1 MIVSTPSDSARET
14 VEDRAR
20 EAPYLE
26 APPGSSNLGLAIL
39 LVSLGVFFAAG
50 LAAYV
55 TARTGRLGH
64 QVTSGSGIEHVNL
77 PVWFWAS
84 TLVILVSSACLHY
97 AQASARAGH
106 ARRARRAFL
115 ATAALGYL
123 FLILQIPGLVQLVAR
138 HRALAEQQTLI
149 YMSVLFLVVLH
160 ALHVVGGLVP
170 ATGIALSSA
179 GRPLDERRAG
189 SLRRMALYWHFLAV
203 VWMVLFSTFLLVR

>member
-1 MIVSTPSDSARET
+1 MSGSTPSGSRN
-14 VEDRAR
+14 DRADGR
-20 EAPYLE
+20 ADEAPYFE
-26 APPGSSNLGLAIL
+26 APPGSSSLGLRIL
-39 LVSLGVFFAAG
+39 LISLGVFFAAG

-77 PVWFWAS
+77 PVWFWVS

-97 AQASARAGH
+97 AQVSARVGH

-115 ATAALGYL
+115 ATTALGYL
-123 FLILQIPGLVQLVAR
+123 FLLLQIPGLVQLVGR
-138 HRALAEQQTLI
+138 HRAAAETQTLI

-160 ALHVVGGLVP
+160 ALHVIGGLIP
-170 ATGIALSSA
+170 ATGIAASSS
-179 GRPLDERRAG
+179 REPLGASRAAL
-189 SLRRMALYWHFLAV
+189 LRRMAIYWHFLAV